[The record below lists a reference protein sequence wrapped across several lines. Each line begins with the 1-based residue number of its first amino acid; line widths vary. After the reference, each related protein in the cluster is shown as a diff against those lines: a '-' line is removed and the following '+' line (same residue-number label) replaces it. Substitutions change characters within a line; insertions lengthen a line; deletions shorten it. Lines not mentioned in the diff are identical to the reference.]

1 MGELTVPALCG
12 IDLSIDQGQFIAVL
26 GPSGSGKTTLLNL
39 IGGIDKPTGGEI
51 YFDTSQELSSL
62 PEKKL
67 TKYRRNNVGFIFQFY
82 NLVGSL
88 TAFENVELVARLTH
102 EPSEAKKISSDLLEA
117 VDLGDISFKFPAQLS
132 GGEQQRVSIARAL
145 AKEPKIL
152 LADEPTGSLDSITAG
167 KILKLLQKI
176 NKEYKVT
183 IVIVTH
189 NKGIAS
195 LATKIIYLRDGK
207 IYGTALYD
215 PLKEKEFWEE
225 LNAPP
230 AIEEA

>member
-1 MGELTVPALCG
+1 MGELIVPALRG
-12 IDLSIDQGQFIAVL
+12 IDLSIEQGEFIAVL

-39 IGGIDKPTGGEI
+39 LGGIDRPTEGEI
-51 YFDTSQELSSL
+51 YFETNKELTSL
-62 PEKKL
+62 PEKQL

-117 VDLGDISFKFPAQLS
+117 VGLGDKTFKFPAQLS
-132 GGEQQRVSIARAL
+132 GG
-145 AKEPKIL
+145 
-152 LADEPTGSLDSITAG
+152 LDSITAG
-167 KILKLLQKI
+167 KILKLFQKI
-176 NKEYKVT
+176 NKEFKVT

-195 LATKIIYLRDGK
+195 LANKIIYLRDGK

-215 PLKEKEFWEE
+215 PLKEKEFWDDIET
-225 LNAPP
+225 PP
-230 AIEEA
+230 AIEET